1 MNIFKA
7 IKEKKVKKLIL
18 VSFLTMLIGN
28 SANASIISII
38 TGADMAGM
46 EVTVTFDGG
55 STETVI
61 WDVISAGN
69 GLTDTVNL
77 ETASGGVTGSGFS
90 LTQQGNSLGNVNN
103 NDTPTDSSDDIFYG
117 LWTLTNMS
125 QSAITKLFVNALA
138 GGIVFD
144 TDNLDNSILNGSD
157 VGRPFEPRTGGP
169 TAIYSNNYQ
178 DELFGAMT
186 VELSLAS
193 DASLDFFADTDAIT
207 VSAPSTISILMLSLF
222 GFVMNARRKQA

>member
-7 IKEKKVKKLIL
+7 IKERKVKKLIL
-18 VSFLTMLIGN
+18 VSFLTMFIGN
-28 SANASIISII
+28 SANASFVSII

-46 EVTVTFDGG
+46 DVTVTFDSGL
-55 STETVI
+55 TETVT

-77 ETASGGVTGSGFS
+77 ETAYGGVTGSGFS
-90 LTQQGNSLGNVNN
+90 LTQQGNSLGNIETNGTAGV
-103 NDTPTDSSDDIFYG
+103 SDDIFYG
-117 LWTLTNMS
+117 LWTLTNTS
-125 QSAITKLFVNALA
+125 NLAITKLFVNALA

-157 VGRPFEPRTGGP
+157 VGRPFDSRTAGP

-186 VELSLAS
+186 VDLSLAS
-193 DASLDFFADTDAIT
+193 GASLDFFADTDAIA

-222 GFVMNARRKQA
+222 GFVINARRKQA

>member
-1 MNIFKA
+1 MNIFEA
-7 IKEKKVKKLIL
+7 IKEKKMKKLIL
-18 VSFLTMLIGN
+18 VSFLTMFIGN

-55 STETVI
+55 LTETVV

-69 GLTDTVNL
+69 GLTDTVNS
-77 ETASGGVTGSGFS
+77 ETASGGVTGLGFS
-90 LTQQGNSLGNVNN
+90 LTQQGNSLGNVDNN
-103 NDTPTDSSDDIFYG
+103 GTPTDFSDDIFYG
-117 LWTLTNMS
+117 LWTLTNTS
-125 QSAITKLFVNALA
+125 QSAITELFVNALA

-157 VGRPFEPRTGGP
+157 VGRPFEPRTAGP
-169 TAIYSNNYQ
+169 KATYSNNYQ

-186 VELSLAS
+186 VDLSLTS
-193 DASLDFFADTDAIT
+193 GASLDFFADTDAIA